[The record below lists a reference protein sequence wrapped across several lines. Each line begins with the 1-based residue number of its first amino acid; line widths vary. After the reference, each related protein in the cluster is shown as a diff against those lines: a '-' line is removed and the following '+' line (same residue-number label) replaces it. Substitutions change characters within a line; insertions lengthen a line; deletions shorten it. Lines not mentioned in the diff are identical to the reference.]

1 MAVADQGPLLQT
13 ETISIE
19 YPGDVHQS
27 PKPIRTLEKVKLTRL
42 LENRRNMLYLGE
54 DNFTFSVAFAAWRK
68 AREANCDPWKG
79 ITSTPWKPQ
88 SHHDQELP
96 QFSTVQVQCMD
107 NAFNYNEKATK
118 WFSNEVDHLGL
129 SSDVGISGNQH
140 LLEKIRILS
149 ELPEPNDH
157 WKLDLED
164 PEEKHDALWFQYLP
178 VHPSEPEKVTRTINE
193 FVRLVLHWCTCEGD
207 LVCLGITKHKDYVR
221 HYKLEEILGRDFS
234 GTDNS
239 ILLLQDFHFLGA
251 DTKLIAEILSYGYC
265 HHNRDIHDALI
276 PHHVT
281 LVFQRKKIPTTTTR
295 KEQAKPKPKH

>member
-118 WFSNEVDHLGL
+118 WFSNEIDHLGF
-129 SSDVGISGNQH
+129 SSDVGISGDTH

-149 ELPEPNDH
+149 ELPEPNNH
-157 WKLDLED
+157 WICG
-164 PEEKHDALWFQYLP
+164 EESTFDVLWFQCLP
-178 VHPSEPEKVTRTINE
+178 ILSTDP
-193 FVRLVLHWCTCEGD
+193 LHKFDQNFCKSILPFAVECTCKD
-207 LVCLGITKHKDYVR
+207 ALLCLSIAKHKDYVKD
-221 HYKLEEILGRDFS
+221 YQLESILGPDLRGLDHMDRDF
-234 GTDNS
+234 
-239 ILLLQDFHFLGA
+239 QYLGA
-251 DTKLIAEILSYGYC
+251 DTELIAEILSYGYY
-265 HHNRDIHDALI
+265 HQSGNIHDTII

-281 LVFQRKKIPTTTTR
+281 LVFKRRTSTK
-295 KEQAKPKPKH
+295 